1 MSLTSRDF
9 PPGTPLRHFFV
20 WNEAVPRWRRDR
32 RYRLVRN
39 PELLPKPAAQALQ
52 AAIGSADV
60 AAHAAVFAAF
70 EQMARRG
77 GEGRRRVLVIRLSAL
92 GDFIQA
98 LGPIAAIRRHHAGD
112 HVSLLTTRPL
122 AGFAEELGCF
132 DEVIVDERPS
142 MRAISGWLR
151 LRRRLR
157 QGQFDR
163 VYDLQTSTRSSAY
176 AWLLRPGMPEW
187 SGIAWRC
194 SHPHANRDRDPQ
206 HTLDKQAE
214 QLLMA
219 GIFPTPLPA
228 LPPLP
233 RALPGCLKQRN
244 FVLLVPGSSPTHPE
258 KRWPAE
264 RFGILARTLD
274 QAGFR
279 PVIVGTAQEAPL
291 AARVREICPAA
302 FDLTG
307 KSDLALLGVLAQ
319 RAALTVGNDTGVC
332 HLAAAAGCAL
342 VVLFSG
348 STDPARCAPRGR
360 GVEVVAVADLRDLA
374 ADTVVSAALEMLR
387 GRRAAGALREGRTA

>member
-1 MSLTSRDF
+1 M
-9 PPGTPLRHFFV
+9 
-20 WNEAVPRWRRDR
+20 
-32 RYRLVRN
+32 
-39 PELLPKPAAQALQ
+39 
-52 AAIGSADV
+52 
-60 AAHAAVFAAF
+60 
-70 EQMARRG
+70 
-77 GEGRRRVLVIRLSAL
+77 
-92 GDFIQA
+92 
-98 LGPIAAIRRHHAGD
+98 
-112 HVSLLTTRPL
+112 
-122 AGFAEELGCF
+122 
-132 DEVIVDERPS
+132 
-142 MRAISGWLR
+142 
-151 LRRRLR
+151 
-157 QGQFDR
+157 
-163 VYDLQTSTRSSAY
+163 
-176 AWLLRPGMPEW
+176 
-187 SGIAWRC
+187 
-194 SHPHANRDRDPQ
+194 
-206 HTLDKQAE
+206 
-214 QLLMA
+214 
-219 GIFPTPLPA
+219 
-228 LPPLP
+228 
-233 RALPGCLKQRN
+233 
-244 FVLLVPGSSPTHPE
+244 LVPGSSPTHPE

-387 GRRAAGALREGRTA
+387 GRRAAGAPREGRTA